1 MQPIELI
8 RVVSSRD
15 VSSRQKWGQVMVLM
29 LSYIDG
35 PLTILLKVQ
44 SLLGY

>member
-15 VSSRQKWGQVMVLM
+15 VSSRQKWGQVMVLI
-29 LSYIDG
+29 SYIDG